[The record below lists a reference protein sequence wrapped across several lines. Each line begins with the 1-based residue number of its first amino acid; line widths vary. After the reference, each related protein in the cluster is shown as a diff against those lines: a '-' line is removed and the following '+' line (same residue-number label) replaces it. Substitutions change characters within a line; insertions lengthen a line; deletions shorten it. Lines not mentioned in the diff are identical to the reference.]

1 MKMDNEKLNELL
13 VNVWDSLTDEQK
25 EKAKECK
32 TADELLK
39 LAGEE
44 GIELPDEALDAA
56 AGGYIY
62 FHKDNAPNIGWEIID
77 DTTGKTVNLRS
88 NAYDAAGAAQAAG
101 LSTTEINWDQVQKLR
116 KDYADSQKKGC

>member
-1 MKMDNEKLNELL
+1 MDNEKLNELL

-44 GIELPDEALDAA
+44 GIELPDEVLDAA
-56 AGGYIY
+56 SGGALVKITDKYGYVTWNVYRNGI
-62 FHKDNAPNIGWEIID
+62 
-77 DTTGKTVNLRS
+77 RS
-88 NAYDAAGAAQAAG
+88 KIFEWDQFEQAKKFAETNHI
-101 LSTTEINWDQVQKLR
+101 STEIKTQQEAEAEK
-116 KDYADSQKKGC
+116 QC

>member
-1 MKMDNEKLNELL
+1 MDNEKLNELL

-44 GIELPDEALDAA
+44 GIELPDELLDTA
-56 AGGYIY
+56 AGGALV
-62 FHKDNAPNIGWEIID
+62 KIID
-77 DTTGKTVNLRS
+77 EYGYVTWNVYRNGIRS
-88 NAYDAAGAAQAAG
+88 KIFEWDQFEQAKKFAETNHI
-101 LSTTEINWDQVQKLR
+101 STEIKTQQEAEAEK
-116 KDYADSQKKGC
+116 QC